1 MEMIQSLIRRVQTAQ
16 ESMGRWTREALQ
28 SDVDGIMR
36 MQYEQLAEGKASSG
50 QDLRP
55 YYSEDKYFKN
65 KGRWYNNPEGYRNWK
80 RSIVPAVMPLRPRNP
95 DAPNLYIN
103 GKFWNELA
111 VTFSDEAMT
120 VDGGTDYARGIV
132 DKYGLASFGLNAYN
146 QGFLADNLLKPYLLR
161 KLRETLL

>member
-16 ESMGRWTREALQ
+16 DSMGRWTREALQ

-55 YYSEDKYFKN
+55 YYSEDSYFKT
-65 KGRWYNNPEGYRNWK
+65 KAQSDWYRDWK
-80 RSIVPAVMPLRPRNP
+80 RSIVPAVVPLRPRNP

-120 VDGGTDYARGIV
+120 VDGGTDYARDIV